1 MKIYLEKNP
10 SNVSSLMRRL
20 GYHPDKRQKKDSLS
34 FSKRLGTANYPKYHI
49 YINQDSQGE
58 TYLHLHLDMKQPSY
72 KNIHAH
78 SAEYED
84 SAWLDQEKARIKNFL
99 KAVDN

>member
-1 MKIYLEKNP
+1 MKIYLTKNP
-10 SNVSSLMRRL
+10 SNISLLMRRL
-20 GYHPDKRQKKDSLS
+20 SYHPDKKQKKDSLS
-34 FSKRLGTANYPKYHI
+34 FSKRLGSADYPKYHI
-49 YINQDSQGE
+49 YINKDNQGK

-84 SAWLDQEKARIKNFL
+84 SAWLNQEKERIENLL